1 MSQSASTHSLSS
13 EDDNAILD
21 KNLSSPKLT
30 IERTVNILLRE
41 QTNKGKINFEN
52 YANKNGALKFKIKIE
67 NESQAYL
74 CSPQKIYKSFSQLNR
89 LKSHQL
95 LNYQNLSRDSNYFAA
110 KQLEFKKPTLQVP
123 SPFFTQQQLQ
133 LYQKTYFGNYIP
145 DRNSYPNT
153 IFVSKIFVHQ
163 TKCPYENIYPKQNV
177 IVINHHFCYYIFV
190 QPNQGNS
197 LTRTFPQRI
206 LYSLQ
211 QPPI

>member
-30 IERTVNILLRE
+30 IERTVNILLRD

-153 IFVSKIFVHQ
+153 IFVSKIFNRNL
-163 TKCPYENIYPKQNV
+163 NINKNFYFTQSYPNV
-177 IVINHHFCYYIFV
+177 FQIPRVFIR
-190 QPNQGNS
+190 PKESLKGNFKS
-197 LTRTFPQRI
+197 SIAF
-206 LYSLQ
+206 
-211 QPPI
+211 